1 MHMHRP
7 IRLAPLALAMLLGGC
22 GESSPPPAETPD
34 VSAETLAAERT
45 ASPPPEAVAPAVPA
59 APAMVDACTLLTQ
72 EEVEAAGGR
81 KALAARGQAMAE
93 LSTCEWGDPEAPK
106 IGDKPLVD
114 LVELSLFTGSNA
126 YFAGP
131 VEQAREVFRTARANT
146 SADEPVVG
154 LGEDAWWD
162 GRTLHVLRAA
172 HLLEVTVDPESREAA
187 ETLVRA
193 ALGRLP

>member
-1 MHMHRP
+1 V
-7 IRLAPLALAMLLGGC
+7 LLGGC
-22 GESSPPPAETPD
+22 GESRSPSAEAPD
-34 VSAETLAAERT
+34 VSVE
-45 ASPPPEAVAPAVPA
+45 ASAPAPSTPPQSAAA
-59 APAMVDACTLLTQ
+59 APAVDACTLLTQ
-72 EEVEAAGGR
+72 EEVETAGGR

-106 IGDKPLVD
+106 VGDRSLVD
-114 LVELSLFTGSNA
+114 LVELSIFTGSNA

-146 SADEPVVG
+146 SSDEPVSG

-162 GRTLHVLRAA
+162 GRTLHVLRARY
-172 HLLEVTVDPESREAA
+172 LLEVTVDPESREAA